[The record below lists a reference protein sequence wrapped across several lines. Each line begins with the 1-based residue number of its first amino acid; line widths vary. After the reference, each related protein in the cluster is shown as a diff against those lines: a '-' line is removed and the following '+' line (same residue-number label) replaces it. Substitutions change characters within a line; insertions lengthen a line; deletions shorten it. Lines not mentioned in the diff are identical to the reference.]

1 MNFEYVLR
9 ELFKIH
15 HFFIQ
20 SSKFL
25 SMSYS
30 SLVSIQQSISDGEI
44 NCQKLVDYYL
54 SNIENSKDL
63 NIYVEVFENEAREKA
78 LLLDKKYTE
87 NPDSVGQLFGLVIS
101 IKDVLCYKDHGVT
114 AGSKIL
120 KGFESLFSATA
131 IQRILDEDAIIIG
144 RVNCDE
150 FAMGSANE
158 NSAYGPVRNAVD
170 TSKVPG
176 GSSGGSA
183 VAVQAET
190 CLVSLGT
197 DTGGSVRQP
206 AAFCGV
212 IGMKP
217 TYGRISRF
225 GLLAYASSFDQV
237 GVLAHSVEDISILL
251 NVMSGYDENDSTSSS
266 RPVDDYT
273 KDLKVEG
280 KKKIA
285 YFQNALQHESI
296 DKEIREQTFNLIE
309 KLKAEGHEV
318 EPVDFEYLDYIIP
331 AYYVLTTAEASSNL
345 SRFDGVRFG
354 HRSDKAEDLI
364 GIYKKSR
371 TEGFGTEVKRRIML
385 GAFVLSSGYYD
396 AYYTKAQ
403 KIRRLISE
411 KTFQIFEDYDFI
423 LMPASP
429 TPPWNIGDKMDDPV
443 EAYLADIFTVQ
454 ANMVGIPAISLPFGK
469 HKNGLPMG
477 IQLLANKFE
486 ERNMLA
492 FSKNLMELFF

>member
-1 MNFEYVLR
+1 MT
-9 ELFKIH
+9 
-15 HFFIQ
+15 
-20 SSKFL
+20 
-25 SMSYS
+25 
-30 SLVSIQQSISDGEI
+30 SIQYIQDSISKGET
-44 NCQKLVDYYL
+44 NCQKLVEHYL
-54 SNIENSKDL
+54 SNIEKSKDL
-63 NIYVEVFENEAREKA
+63 NIYIEVFEKEAREKA
-78 LLLDKKYTE
+78 ILLDKKYVE
-87 NPDSVGQLFGLVIS
+87 NPNSVGRLYGLVIS
-101 IKDVLCYKDHGVT
+101 IKDVLCYQDHSVT

-131 IQRILDEDAIIIG
+131 VQRILEEDAIIIG

-158 NSAYGPVRNAVD
+158 NSAYGPVRNGVD
-170 TSKVPG
+170 ASKVPG

-225 GLLAYASSFDQV
+225 GLLAYASSFDQI
-237 GVLAHSVEDISILL
+237 GVLAHSVEDVSILL
-251 NVMSGYDENDSTSSS
+251 ETMSGYDEKDSTSSEM
-266 RPVDDYT
+266 PVEDFS
-273 KDLKVEG
+273 KNLNVEG

-285 YFQNALQHESI
+285 YFESALQHESI
-296 DKEIREQTFNLIE
+296 DEEIRQKTFALME

-318 EPVDFEYLDYIIP
+318 EPVEFEYLDYIIP

-354 HRSDKAEDLI
+354 HRSKDANNLI
-364 GIYKKSR
+364 EVYKKSR
-371 TEGFGTEVKRRIML
+371 SEGFGTEVKRRIML
-385 GAFVLSSGYYD
+385 GVFVLSSGYYD

-411 KTFQIFEDYDFI
+411 KTFQIFENYDFI

-429 TPPWNIGDKMDDPV
+429 TPPWNIGDKIDDPV

-477 IQLLANKFE
+477 IQFMANKFE
-486 ERNMLA
+486 EKNLLA
-492 FSKNLMELFF
+492 FSKHLMQSFF

>member
-44 NCQKLVDYYL
+44 NCQKLVDHYL

-176 GSSGGSA
+176 GSSGG
-183 VAVQAET
+183 
-190 CLVSLGT
+190 
-197 DTGGSVRQP
+197 
-206 AAFCGV
+206 
-212 IGMKP
+212 
-217 TYGRISRF
+217 
-225 GLLAYASSFDQV
+225 
-237 GVLAHSVEDISILL
+237 
-251 NVMSGYDENDSTSSS
+251 
-266 RPVDDYT
+266 
-273 KDLKVEG
+273 
-280 KKKIA
+280 
-285 YFQNALQHESI
+285 
-296 DKEIREQTFNLIE
+296 
-309 KLKAEGHEV
+309 
-318 EPVDFEYLDYIIP
+318 
-331 AYYVLTTAEASSNL
+331 
-345 SRFDGVRFG
+345 
-354 HRSDKAEDLI
+354 
-364 GIYKKSR
+364 
-371 TEGFGTEVKRRIML
+371 
-385 GAFVLSSGYYD
+385 
-396 AYYTKAQ
+396 
-403 KIRRLISE
+403 
-411 KTFQIFEDYDFI
+411 
-423 LMPASP
+423 
-429 TPPWNIGDKMDDPV
+429 
-443 EAYLADIFTVQ
+443 
-454 ANMVGIPAISLPFGK
+454 
-469 HKNGLPMG
+469 
-477 IQLLANKFE
+477 
-486 ERNMLA
+486 
-492 FSKNLMELFF
+492 

>member
-1 MNFEYVLR
+1 MT
-9 ELFKIH
+9 
-15 HFFIQ
+15 
-20 SSKFL
+20 
-25 SMSYS
+25 
-30 SLVSIQQSISDGEI
+30 SLHSIQASIAKGETS
-44 NCQKLVDYYL
+44 CTQLVDHYL
-54 SNIENSKDL
+54 SKIEQSKDL
-63 NIYVEVFENEAREKA
+63 NIYVEIYAEEARQQA
-78 LLLDKKYTE
+78 ILLDEKYAE
-87 NPDSVGQLFGLVIS
+87 NPNAVGKLFGAVIS

-131 IQRILDEDAIIIG
+131 VQRILDEDAIIIG

-158 NSAYGPVRNAVD
+158 NSTYGPVSNAID
-170 TSKVPG
+170 PTKVPG

-183 VAVQAET
+183 VAVQAGT

-225 GLLAYASSFDQV
+225 GLLAYASSFDQI
-237 GVLAHSVEDISILL
+237 GILANDIKDVALL
-251 NVMSGYDENDSTSSS
+251 LEIMSGYDENDSTTSQKEVNQYSQS
-266 RPVDDYT
+266 LNLD
-273 KDLKVEG
+273 G
-280 KKKIA
+280 KKRIA
-285 YFQNALQHESI
+285 YFESALQHESI
-296 DKEIREQTFNLIE
+296 DPEIRQATFELIE
-309 KLKAEGHEV
+309 KLKSEGHTV
-318 EPVDFEYLDYIIP
+318 EPVEFEYLDFIIP

-354 HRSDKAEDLI
+354 HRSEDAKDLLEV
-364 GIYKKSR
+364 YKKSR
-371 TEGFGTEVKRRIML
+371 SEGFGTEVKRRIML
-385 GAFVLSSGYYD
+385 GTFVLSSGYYD

-403 KIRRLISE
+403 KIRRLIAN
-411 KTFQIFEDYDFI
+411 KTFEIFQDYDFI

-443 EAYLADIFTVQ
+443 EVYLADIFTVQ
-454 ANMVGIPAISLPFGK
+454 ANMVGIPAIALPFAK
-469 HKNGLPMG
+469 HANGLPIG
-477 IQLLANKFE
+477 IQFMANKFE
-486 ERNMLA
+486 EQKLLA
-492 FSKNLMELFF
+492 FSNHLTNDLL

>member
-1 MNFEYVLR
+1 MKYT
-9 ELFKIH
+9 
-15 HFFIQ
+15 
-20 SSKFL
+20 
-25 SMSYS
+25 
-30 SLVSIQQSISDGEI
+30 SLASIQQDISKNKI
-44 NCQKLVDYYL
+44 NCVQLVEHYL
-54 SNIENSKDL
+54 SNIAQSIAL
-63 NIYVEVFENEAREKA
+63 NIYVEVFGKEAREQA
-78 LLLDKKYTE
+78 ILLDEKYAE
-87 NPDSVGQLFGLVIS
+87 DPESVGKLFGLVIS
-101 IKDVLCYKDHGVT
+101 IKDVLCYKGHGVT

-120 KGFESLFSATA
+120 KGFESLYSATA
-131 IQRILDEDAIIIG
+131 VERILAEDAIIIG

-158 NSAYGPVRNAVD
+158 NSAYGPVRNAAD

-183 VAVQAET
+183 VSVQADT
-190 CLVSLGT
+190 CLMSLGS

-212 IGMKP
+212 VGMKP

-225 GLLAYASSFDQV
+225 GLLAYASSFDQI
-237 GVLAHSVEDISILL
+237 GILAQDVKDVATSLE
-251 NVMSGYDENDSTSSS
+251 VMAGYDENDSTSSE
-266 RPVDDYT
+266 RA
-273 KDLKVEG
+273 VENYAAALSSNEEKFE

-285 YFQNALQHESI
+285 YFESALQHESI
-296 DKEIREQTFNLIE
+296 DAEIRAQNFALIE
-309 KLKAEGHEV
+309 KMKAAGHEV
-318 EPVDFEYLDYIIP
+318 EAVDFEYLDYIIP

-354 HRSDKAEDLI
+354 HRSAEAKDLLE
-364 GIYKKSR
+364 IYKKSR
-371 TEGFGTEVKRRIML
+371 SEGFGAEVKRRIML

-403 KIRRLISE
+403 KIRRLIAN
-411 KTFQIFEDYDFI
+411 KTFEIFKDFDFI

-454 ANMVGIPAISLPFGK
+454 ANMVGIPAISLPFAQ
-469 HKNGLPMG
+469 HENGLPMG
-477 IQLLANKFE
+477 VQLMANKFE
-486 ERNMLA
+486 EKQLLA
-492 FSKNLMELFF
+492 FSDFLVENIF

>member
-1 MNFEYVLR
+1 MT
-9 ELFKIH
+9 
-15 HFFIQ
+15 
-20 SSKFL
+20 SL
-25 SMSYS
+25 S
-30 SLVSIQQSISDGEI
+30 SIQQSISKGET
-44 NCQKLVDYYL
+44 NCQKLVEHYM
-54 SNIENSKDL
+54 SNIEKSKDL
-63 NIYVEVFENEAREKA
+63 NIYIEVFEEEAREQA
-78 LLLDKKYTE
+78 ILLDKKYTE
-87 NPDSVGQLFGLVIS
+87 NPDSVGRLFGLVIS

-120 KGFESLFSATA
+120 KGFKSLFSATA
-131 IQRILDEDAIIIG
+131 VQRILEEDAIIIG

-158 NSAYGPVRNAVD
+158 NSTYGPVRNAAD

-225 GLLAYASSFDQV
+225 GLLAYASSFDQI
-237 GVLAHSVEDISILL
+237 GILAQSVEDVSILL
-251 NVMSGYDENDSTSSS
+251 EIMSGYDENDSTSSEM
-266 RPVDDYT
+266 PVDDFS
-273 KDLKVEG
+273 KNLAVEG

-285 YFQNALQHESI
+285 YFESALQHKSI
-296 DKEIREQTFNLIE
+296 DPEIRQQTFDLIE
-309 KLKAEGHEV
+309 KLTLAGHKI
-318 EPVDFEYLDYIIP
+318 EPVEFEYLDYIIP

-354 HRSDKAEDLI
+354 HRSEKATDLI
-364 GIYKKSR
+364 EIYKKSR
-371 TEGFGTEVKRRIML
+371 SEGFGTEVKRRIML

-403 KIRRLISE
+403 KIRRLIAE
-411 KTFQIFEDYDFI
+411 KTFEIFDEYDFI

-469 HKNGLPMG
+469 HENGLPMG
-477 IQLLANKFE
+477 IQLMANKFE
-486 ERNMLA
+486 EKKLLT
-492 FSKNLMELFF
+492 FSQHLMQHFFKK